1 MVWLVPVLC
10 HTYASQGVMNGV
22 GLTAVGKLPGHR
34 RRETIAIYAH
44 MDDAALRDAA
54 AQVATVIA
62 RAMGGRTALPPSR
75 QPR

>member
-34 RRETIAIYAH
+34 RRETTAIYAH
-44 MDDAALRDAA
+44 MDDAA
-54 AQVATVIA
+54 QVGTVIA
-62 RAMGGRTALPPSR
+62 RAMGVGPRCRRTGSR
-75 QPR
+75 VETED